1 MREQLRPGW
10 SKSSGL
16 TEATAASPTQ
26 AFAEAVKPRAGSP
39 KIVHIPSSI
48 SIAFLSGASG
58 TDGGNQSLSYFFWKR
73 VWIVPAFVTGA
84 YAASPYRYI
93 LAFVVPPF
101 ATREPGALELFLA
114 FPLSLSL
121 LLMFMMR
128 WGGDDVCYTTIFF
141 FV

>member
-1 MREQLRPGW
+1 MEQELGLDGSHGSITYPGLCRSCEAEGRQSKNRSYTLFDLDRFPIW
-10 SKSSGL
+10 SIWHGRRK
-16 TEATAASPTQ
+16 
-26 AFAEAVKPRAGSP
+26 
-39 KIVHIPSSI
+39 SI
-48 SIAFLSGASG
+48 SLM
-58 TDGGNQSLSYFFWKR
+58 LFWKR

-84 YAASPYRYI
+84 HAASPYRYI
-93 LAFVVPPF
+93 LAFVVPRF
-101 ATREPGALELFLA
+101 ATHGPGALELFLA